1 MPKLTKEDYKERFS
15 KFFGE
20 SPDDN
25 ALSFMEDLTDTLE
38 ELYNNSGN
46 NNAKYTEEQYKELD
60 AKWRKKYTER
70 FYSNTKDKEQEKR
83 EKEEEQE
90 EKAAEEQERLEKI
103 TIDDLFENT
112 SK

>member
-1 MPKLTKEDYKERFS
+1 MTKDDYKERFAS
-15 KFFGE
+15 FFGE

-70 FYSNTKDKEQEKR
+70 FYSNTKDKKQSKPESDEDSEDKEEA
-83 EKEEEQE
+83 EKE
-90 EKAAEEQERLEKI
+90 RLQNIK
-103 TIDDLFENT
+103 IDDLFEPI
-112 SK
+112 K